1 MSNYYNDDEE
11 PKTLYDLNKDK
22 LPRYDM
28 RDIQDNNI
36 QKAAHENNAGG
47 GRYYPLDDTGNANRF
62 VDRYGD
68 CFRYNVND
76 KCWMI
81 FDGATWRKDNTQEI
95 KRYADKL
102 IDFLRYELR
111 TMDTASDSSY
121 TDGFYKNIKRLSNS
135 SGKKAM
141 LDEVVHLGKTA
152 VGNND
157 FDKQPELLNCK
168 NGVVNLKTGA
178 ITMHDRNLMMSK
190 CTNIDVDMENEPK
203 RWLKY
208 LDEVFQGNK
217 ELIDYIQCAVGYS
230 LTGYNIEQ
238 CMFQLSGYGGNGKSV
253 FIDTLQAIMGDYA
266 IVIDTATITAKKFN
280 NAGSASPDKA
290 KINGARLL
298 CANEPDEG
306 TRLDESFV
314 KILVGGDMIVA
325 RNLFGNEF
333 EFKPIGKL
341 WVSTNYQ
348 LTIRGRDDG
357 IWRRQRIIPFNRK
370 FEEHEKDKM
379 LTFKLAEEAP
389 QILGWAVK
397 GAIRWLNG
405 KTAKLP
411 AIIDDATRDYRTEMD
426 IVAMFL
432 KDNISITPNGR
443 EKAGDVYKAYVKWC
457 RLGNEFQ
464 MSQSAFGKEMTKRYQ
479 KRLIAGYYYYMGF
492 VLKENDHAYIFTK
505 ENM

>member
-152 VGNND
+152 VGNTD
-157 FDKQPELLNCK
+157 FDKQPDLLNCK

-238 CMFQLSGYGGNGKSV
+238 CMFRLRRKREKCLHRHV
-253 FIDTLQAIMGDYA
+253 TGDY
-266 IVIDTATITAKKFN
+266 
-280 NAGSASPDKA
+280 G
-290 KINGARLL
+290 RL
-298 CANEPDEG
+298 CN
-306 TRLDESFV
+306 
-314 KILVGGDMIVA
+314 
-325 RNLFGNEF
+325 RN
-333 EFKPIGKL
+333 
-341 WVSTNYQ
+341 
-348 LTIRGRDDG
+348 RHRDD
-357 IWRRQRIIPFNRK
+357 
-370 FEEHEKDKM
+370 H
-379 LTFKLAEEAP
+379 
-389 QILGWAVK
+389 
-397 GAIRWLNG
+397 
-405 KTAKLP
+405 
-411 AIIDDATRDYRTEMD
+411 
-426 IVAMFL
+426 
-432 KDNISITPNGR
+432 
-443 EKAGDVYKAYVKWC
+443 
-457 RLGNEFQ
+457 
-464 MSQSAFGKEMTKRYQ
+464 GKEVQQCRFCF
-479 KRLIAGYYYYMGF
+479 A
-492 VLKENDHAYIFTK
+492 
-505 ENM
+505 